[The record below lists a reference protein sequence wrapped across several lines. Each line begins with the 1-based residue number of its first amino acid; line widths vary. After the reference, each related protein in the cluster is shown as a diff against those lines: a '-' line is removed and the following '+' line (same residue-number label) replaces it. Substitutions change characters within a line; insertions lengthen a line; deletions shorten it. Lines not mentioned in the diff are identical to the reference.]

1 MKPNVFSV
9 PMSDG
14 ADVVI
19 RHYSHPGALR
29 LFITHGNG
37 FAVDG
42 YKVFWEPLLVDY
54 DVVLFDMRN
63 HGRNAATSADGHNY
77 GQFARDVTSIHQ
89 GATARIGAAQSVGI
103 FHSMSARS
111 AMKNAVQFGSPFDA
125 LVLFDPPSVPPRG
138 HRLYEAMREFEIK
151 LIAWSADRPDRFA
164 SIDELETQ
172 YSEARASARWQPQ
185 ARRDMAEAVLRPLAE
200 GGFELSCRR
209 ELEAAIYLG
218 ALTLDLWPA
227 ASELGLPTL
236 LVGADPSGAKGPPT
250 GPANHALGRE
260 GGYTYR
266 GVEGVGHMLQIEKPE
281 LCRELL
287 SEFIHG
293 L

>member
-1 MKPNVFSV
+1 MQADVFSV
-9 PMSDG
+9 PMTDG
-14 ADVVI
+14 AEIVI
-19 RHYSHPGALR
+19 RHYSRPGALR
-29 LFITHGNG
+29 LYITHGNG

-42 YKVFWEPLLVDY
+42 YRIFWEPLLDTY

-63 HGRNAATSADGHNY
+63 HGRNARTSADGHNY

-89 GATARIGAAQSVGI
+89 GTVARIGPAKSVGI

-125 LVLFDPPSVPPRG
+125 LVLFDPPSVPPRN

-151 LIAWSADRPDRFA
+151 LIAWAADRPDRFA
-164 SIDELETQ
+164 SVDELEAQ
-172 YSEARASARWQPQ
+172 YSEARASARWHPQ
-185 ARRDMAEAVLRPLAE
+185 ARRDMAEAVLRPLT
-200 GGFELSCRR
+200 GGIFELSCRR

-218 ALTLDLWPA
+218 ALTLDLWPM

-236 LVGADPSGAKGPPT
+236 LVGADPSGTKGPPT
-250 GPANHALGRE
+250 GPANHALGHE
-260 GGYTYR
+260 GGYTYH
-266 GVEGVGHMLQIEKPE
+266 GVDGAGHLLQIEKPE
-281 LCRELL
+281 ICREILIDFL
-287 SEFIHG
+287 AR

>member
-1 MKPNVFSV
+1 MKPDVFSV

-14 ADVVI
+14 AEIVI
-19 RHYSHPGALR
+19 RHYARPGALR
-29 LFITHGNG
+29 LYITHGNG

-42 YKVFWEPLLVDY
+42 YRIFWEPLLDDY

-63 HGRNAATSADGHNY
+63 HGRNVATGADGHNY
-77 GQFARDVTSIHQ
+77 GQFALDITSIHE
-89 GATARIGAAQSVGI
+89 GVVGRIGAARSVGI

-138 HRLYEAMREFEIK
+138 HHLYEPMREFELK
-151 LIAWSADRPDRFA
+151 LIAWAADRQDRFA
-164 SIDELETQ
+164 SIDELEAQ

-185 ARRDMAEAVLRPLAE
+185 ARRDMAEAVLRPLGE

-209 ELEAAIYLG
+209 ELESAIYLG

-227 ASELGLPTL
+227 ASELGVPTL
-236 LVGADPSGAKGPPT
+236 LVGADPSRAKGPPT
-250 GPANHALGRE
+250 GPANEALAQE
-260 GGYTYR
+260 GCYEYH
-266 GVEGVGHMLQIEKPE
+266 GVEGAGHLLQIEKPD
-281 LCRELL
+281 LCREIML
-287 SEFIHG
+287 SFIRKI
-293 L
+293 